1 MRERKDR
8 DRERKRERKR
18 WSKRALDVKGRTK
31 WGEK

>member
-8 DRERKRERKR
+8 DRERER